1 MISIIH
7 YISAIRRLKE
17 SEKTVIMM
25 GGESDCNEMVLGQR
39 DMIKLEKEY
48 YRDEVIKLALASLV
62 IVPVVVISLSIYFK
76 FYN

>member
-7 YISAIRRLKE
+7 YISACRRLKE

-25 GGESDCNEMVLGQR
+25 GGESECNEMILGQV

-48 YRDEVIKLALASLV
+48 YHDEVVKLALTLLIV
-62 IVPVVVISLSIYFK
+62 IPVVVIGLSIYFK